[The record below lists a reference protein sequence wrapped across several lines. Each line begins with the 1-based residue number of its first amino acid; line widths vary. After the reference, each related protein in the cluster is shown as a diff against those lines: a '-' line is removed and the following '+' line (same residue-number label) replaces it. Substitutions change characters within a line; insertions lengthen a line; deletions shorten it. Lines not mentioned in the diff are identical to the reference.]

1 MNRILHTLLTFIT
14 AVALGS
20 CADSGPT
27 APVASSPLTLALGET
42 VRLRNTD
49 LFVRFDR
56 VVSESRCP
64 MGMLC
69 IVAGE
74 AVVEMTASERGR
86 TQTFML
92 HLTGLQG
99 ESDSS
104 APPVTV
110 LGHRFRLFTLDPY
123 PGNKLDLLIARSVA
137 TVIVD

>member
-1 MNRILHTLLTFIT
+1 MNRILHTLLTFIM
-14 AVALGS
+14 AIALAS

-27 APVASSPLTLALGET
+27 APPASSPLTLALGET

-74 AVVEMTASERGR
+74 AIVEMTASERGR
-86 TQTFML
+86 TETFLL
-92 HLTGLQG
+92 HLAGFEGQN
-99 ESDSS
+99 DSS
-104 APPVTV
+104 APPVSA
-110 LGHRFRLFTLDPY
+110 LGHRFRLFSLDPY
-123 PGNKLDLLIARSVA
+123 PGTKPDLLIVRRVA